1 MMNQRAVKKGF
12 VAVLLMSCCALTF
25 AQTKPAGSMASVN
38 GVAIPEALLT
48 QNVNANL
55 AQGQK
60 DSPELRQVIKD
71 ELINRE
77 VLAQESARLGLD
89 KTPVI
94 AGDFITLPTS
104 VGATGAT
111 GEAGAQGIQGQ
122 KGDIGAPL
130 EFELLTDQQ
139 KLELRG
145 DVGNTS
151 TNFVNMF
158 YDSLMS

>member
-1 MMNQRAVKKGF
+1 
-12 VAVLLMSCCALTF
+12 MSGEITIVE
-25 AQTKPAGSMASVN
+25 TASVN
-38 GVAIPEALLT
+38 IDLT
-48 QNVNANL
+48 
-55 AQGQK
+55 
-60 DSPELRQVIKD
+60 S
-71 ELINRE
+71 
-77 VLAQESARLGLD
+77 
-89 KTPVI
+89 
-94 AGDFITLPTS
+94 
-104 VGATGAT
+104 
-111 GEAGAQGIQGQ
+111 GEAQITIVADSNNISIVQEESTTINFIDVGLQGIPGAQGIQGV